1 VVDCAVA
8 DVVVAVSKAR
18 RGRFEPAALLL
29 RRAQR
34 ELARAELELLARAE
48 AEALAGVTR
57 ERVSR

>member
-8 DVVVAVSKAR
+8 DVVVSKAR
-18 RGRFEPAALLL
+18 RGHFEPAALLL
-29 RRAQR
+29 RRAQL